1 MEGETAAVTLA
12 TIISNAGDVF
22 GAAMGWMGTVATT
35 VAGTPL
41 LLIGCILG
49 IGGIAISYFKR
60 LV

>member
-1 MEGETAAVTLA
+1 MEEPAAITLA
-12 TIISNAGDVF
+12 TILSSAGDVF
-22 GAAMGWMGTVATT
+22 QAAMGWMGDVATT

-41 LLIGCILG
+41 LLVGCIIG